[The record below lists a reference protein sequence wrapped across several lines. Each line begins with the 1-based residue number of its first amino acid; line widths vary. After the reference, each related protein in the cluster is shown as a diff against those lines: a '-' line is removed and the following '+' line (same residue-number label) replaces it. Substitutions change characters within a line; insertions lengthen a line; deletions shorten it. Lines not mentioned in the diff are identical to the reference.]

1 METYEL
7 TFKYEKETPNTVRF
21 SEVVAD
27 GETPVIGKLYVRK
40 LHITGET
47 PDELTMTV
55 GELVTTQKKG

>member
-1 METYEL
+1 MAMETHEL

-55 GELVTTQKKG
+55 GELVTT